1 MLNKIKRILAVLAL
15 LSAAVFVV
23 AVIALLIAGTLQ
35 EQMVWVYG
43 PMACFLMLG
52 LTALFINWLQKKIA
66 EARQEGG
73 RFLVR
78 VEDLDI
84 PRCPRRLGEQVLE
97 DLRFLGFDWDE
108 EPLWQSERGNVYQRY
123 LDELTRQGLI
133 YPCFCTRAQL
143 MASRAPNQGDTQT
156 VYSGAC
162 AHLSAEEAARLAQT
176 RAPALRLRVP
186 DREVS
191 FTDGLYGPQRE
202 NLARDCGDFILR
214 RSDGLYGYQ
223 LAVVVDDALSGVTEV
238 VRGRDILSA
247 TPRQI
252 YLQECLGFPTPSYIH
267 IPLLTDADGR
277 RLAKRDRDLDLSALC
292 RRFAPEEIL
301 GLLAYSAGIL
311 EENRPVTLRQLIPL
325 FSWEKVRRED
335 MRLARWEADE

>member
-1 MLNKIKRILAVLAL
+1 M
-15 LSAAVFVV
+15 
-23 AVIALLIAGTLQ
+23 
-35 EQMVWVYG
+35 
-43 PMACFLMLG
+43 
-52 LTALFINWLQKKIA
+52 
-66 EARQEGG
+66 
-73 RFLVR
+73 
-78 VEDLDI
+78 
-84 PRCPRRLGEQVLE
+84 
-97 DLRFLGFDWDE
+97 
-108 EPLWQSERGNVYQRY
+108 
-123 LDELTRQGLI
+123 
-133 YPCFCTRAQL
+133 
-143 MASRAPNQGDTQT
+143 
-156 VYSGAC
+156 
-162 AHLSAEEAARLAQT
+162 
-176 RAPALRLRVP
+176 
-186 DREVS
+186 
-191 FTDGLYGPQRE
+191 
-202 NLARDCGDFILR
+202 
-214 RSDGLYGYQ
+214 
-223 LAVVVDDALSGVTEV
+223 